1 MNERLTTALVST
13 AIIIFIIPIIGLII
27 DEISKCIAKALAKTV
42 GVSITLF
49 VMNYLTFIGTV
60 HHELSHALYGFIT
73 GAKITKIELFK
84 PTGTTLGQVK
94 LVPRGNAVLRS
105 FQLCMSAIAPTV
117 QGLITECLLLKF
129 FPAQSE
135 IIWLK
140 AIIVYVIVSIFI
152 HMTMSM
158 QDIKSALKGLP
169 ICMILV
175 FIVCFAFNINIISM
189 INSLVNTFIGG
200 SL

>member
-1 MNERLTTALVST
+1 MNERLTVALIST
-13 AIIIFIIPIIGLII
+13 AIIIFIIPLIGLII
-27 DEISKCIAKALAKTV
+27 DGISKCIAKALAKTV
-42 GVSITLF
+42 GVSMTLF

-73 GAKITKIELFK
+73 GAKIIKIELFK

-135 IIWLK
+135 IIWL
-140 AIIVYVIVSIFI
+140 IVYVIVSIFI
-152 HMTMSM
+152 HMTMSI

-169 ICMILV
+169 VCALLIYAI
-175 FIVCFAFNINIISM
+175 CFAFNINIVSI
-189 INSLVNTFIGG
+189 ITNIVG
-200 SL
+200 

>member
-1 MNERLTTALVST
+1 MNERLTATLVST
-13 AIIIFIIPIIGLII
+13 AIIIFIIPLIGLII
-27 DEISKCIAKALAKTV
+27 DEISKYLAKALAKTV
-42 GVSITLF
+42 EISITLF

-60 HHELSHALYGFIT
+60 HHELSHALYGFVT
-73 GAKITKIELFK
+73 GAKITKVELFK
-84 PTGTTLGQVK
+84 PNGTTLGQIQI
-94 LVPRGNAVLRS
+94 VPRGNVVFRS

-140 AIIVYVIVSIFI
+140 AIIVYVMISIFI
-152 HMTMSM
+152 HMTMSI

-169 ICMILV
+169 ICMVLV
-175 FIVCFAFNINIISM
+175 FIVCFAFNINIINIITNIS
-189 INSLVNTFIGG
+189 INTVR
-200 SL
+200 

>member
-1 MNERLTTALVST
+1 MKERLIIAAISTTIV
-13 AIIIFIIPIIGLII
+13 IFVIPLIGLLI
-27 DEISKCIAKALAKTV
+27 DFIRSTLSKALINSV
-42 GVSITLF
+42 GVNITLF
-49 VMNYLTFIGTV
+49 LMNRLTFIGTV

-84 PTGTTLGQVK
+84 PHGNTLGQVN
-94 LVPRGNAVLRS
+94 LTPRGPLILRS

-117 QGLITECLLLKF
+117 QGLITECILLKT

-135 IIWLK
+135 IVWLK
-140 AIIVYVIVSIFI
+140 VIIIYVIVSIFI

-169 ICMILV
+169 VCAIL
-175 FIVCFAFNINIISM
+175 IYAVCFAFNINIIN
-189 INSLVNTFIGG
+189 IITNGLNTFISKGV
-200 SL
+200 